1 MGRFTICGLRAFVD
15 YVNETVPK
23 IEGKHFE
30 IQSTNGCHFI
40 ILKGDGGKYGT
51 AAQDTHLIGG
61 TPRQCVHE
69 FMRWLFDSTCPPEAY
84 NKVLWY
90 TVDHNINI

>member
-1 MGRFTICGLRAFVD
+1 MERFTICGLRSFVD

-51 AAQDTHLIGG
+51 AAQDTHSIGG
-61 TPRQCVHE
+61 TPRDCVHH
-69 FMRWLFDSTCPPEAY
+69 FALWLSGTTCPRDAY
-84 NKVLWY
+84 DKIASYIVR
-90 TVDHNINI
+90 HSI

>member
-1 MGRFTICGLRAFVD
+1 MERFTICGLRAFVD

-40 ILKGDGGKYGT
+40 ILKGT
-51 AAQDTHLIGG
+51 AVKMAQQPKIHT
-61 TPRQCVHE
+61 
-69 FMRWLFDSTCPPEAY
+69 
-84 NKVLWY
+84 
-90 TVDHNINI
+90 

>member
-1 MGRFTICGLRAFVD
+1 MGCFTICGLRAFVD

-51 AAQDTHLIGG
+51 SAQDTHLNGG
-61 TPRQCVHE
+61 TPRQCANN
-69 FMRWLFDSTCPPEAY
+69 FLMWLHSSTCPVEAY
-84 NKVLWY
+84 KKIRHYLVS
-90 TVDHNINI
+90 HHI

>member
-1 MGRFTICGLRAFVD
+1 MERFTICGLRAFVD

-40 ILKGDGGKYGT
+40 ILKGDGGEYGT
-51 AAQDTHLIGG
+51 ATQATHLIGG
-61 TPRQCVHE
+61 TPRKCVHH
-69 FMRWLFDSTCPPEAY
+69 FGLWLSGTTCPRDAY
-84 NKVLWY
+84 DKIASYIVR
-90 TVDHNINI
+90 HNI

>member
-1 MGRFTICGLRAFVD
+1 MKRFTICGLRAFVD

-51 AAQDTHLIGG
+51 AAKDTHLIGG
-61 TPRQCVHE
+61 TPRECVHAFE
-69 FMRWLFDSTCPPEAY
+69 RWLLESSCPRDAY
-84 NKVLWY
+84 AKVVSY
-90 TVDHNINI
+90 IVNHNI

>member
-1 MGRFTICGLRAFVD
+1 MARFTICGLRAFVD

-23 IEGKHFE
+23 IKGKHFE

-51 AAQDTHLIGG
+51 AAQDTHVIGG
-61 TPRQCVHE
+61 NPRECVHA
-69 FMRWLFDSTCPPEAY
+69 FRWWLFNSTCPLEE
-84 NKVLWY
+84 Y
-90 TVDHNINI
+90 TRVVEYITKNNI

>member
-1 MGRFTICGLRAFVD
+1 MERFTICGLRSFID

-61 TPRQCVHE
+61 TPRECVHH
-69 FMRWLFDSTCPPEAY
+69 FGMWLSGTTCPSDAHAKIASY
-84 NKVLWY
+84 IVR
-90 TVDHNINI
+90 HNI

>member
-23 IEGKHFE
+23 IDGKHFE

-61 TPRQCVHE
+61 TPRQCANN
-69 FMRWLFDSTCPPEAY
+69 FLMWLQSSTCPVEAY
-84 NKVLWY
+84 RRVRHYL
-90 TVDHNINI
+90 VSHHI

>member
-1 MGRFTICGLRAFVD
+1 MERFTICGLRSFVD

-51 AAQDTHLIGG
+51 AARDTHLIGG
-61 TPRQCVHE
+61 TPRECVHY
-69 FMRWLFDSTCPPEAY
+69 FDMWLLESTCPRDAY
-84 NKVLWY
+84 AKIASYIVS
-90 TVDHNINI
+90 HNI

>member
-1 MGRFTICGLRAFVD
+1 MGRFTICGLRSFVD

-51 AAQDTHLIGG
+51 AAQDTHSIGG
-61 TPRQCVHE
+61 TPRDCVHN
-69 FMRWLFDSTCPPEAY
+69 FGLWLSRTTCPRDAY
-84 NKVLWY
+84 AKIASYIVR
-90 TVDHNINI
+90 HNI

>member
-1 MGRFTICGLRAFVD
+1 MERFTICGLRAFVD

-51 AAQDTHLIGG
+51 AAQDTHLKGG
-61 TPRQCVHE
+61 TPRECVHH
-69 FMRWLFDSTCPPEAY
+69 FGLWLSGTTCPRDAY
-84 NKVLWY
+84 AKIASYIVR
-90 TVDHNINI
+90 HNI

>member
-1 MGRFTICGLRAFVD
+1 MERFTICGLRAFVD

-51 AAQDTHLIGG
+51 AAQDTQLIGG
-61 TPRQCVHE
+61 TPRECVHH
-69 FMRWLFDSTCPPEAY
+69 FGLWLSGTTCPRDAY
-84 NKVLWY
+84 AKVVSY
-90 TVDHNINI
+90 IVNHNI